1 MIGYVTGVYDILRES
16 NLSRLDETIQK
27 GKERGNKIFA
37 IGIYTE
43 NLCQELGIDEPLKTF
58 EERRSIMEQI
68 IGVDFT
74 FLVDSNN
81 ENNIIKE
88 IEKEYTVFLEKAKK
102 ESKKAQSNKK
112 YKLAY
117 VPGTYD
123 LFHYRT
129 FRKYFRSKQI
139 SR

>member
-74 FLVDSNN
+74 FKVDSNDDTKIA
-81 ENNIIKE
+81 EE
-88 IEKEYTVFLEKAKK
+88 IEKEYRTFLQKEKMKQ
-102 ESKKAQSNKK
+102 ESKEVQKDKK
-112 YKLAY
+112 YKVAY

-123 LFHYRT
+123 LFHLRT
-129 FRKYFRSKQI
+129 FRKSFSSK
-139 SR
+139 